1 MRTDSVLQKYTH
13 YIIHTLMTGMYN
25 VTSEDRLHN
34 YLDTTLNKKP
44 RYDIRQYLISYFLS
58 HFGFE
63 IFPTVVMKLY
73 FTFGLANHSNKT
85 LKT

>member
-34 YLDTTLNKKP
+34 YLDTTLNKNL
-44 RYDIRQYLISYFLS
+44 DTTFDNTLS
-58 HFGFE
+58 P
-63 IFPTVVMKLY
+63 IFSPILD
-73 FTFGLANHSNKT
+73 
-85 LKT
+85 LKSFQQL